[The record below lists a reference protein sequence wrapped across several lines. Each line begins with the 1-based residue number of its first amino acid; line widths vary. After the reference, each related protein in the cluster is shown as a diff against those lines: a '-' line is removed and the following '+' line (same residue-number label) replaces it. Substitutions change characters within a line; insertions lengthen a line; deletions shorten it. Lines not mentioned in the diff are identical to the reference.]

1 MKRDYLYKSLLLA
14 VITVSSSAH
23 AQIGGM
29 TAPGD
34 DRYHIE
40 ADVTEGY
47 YEGGQSVLHGTGN
60 VLITHGEIT
69 ITCDEVWSYEDERVA
84 ILKGNVHVVNLEDK
98 TELNGE
104 YGEYYEKSK
113 RAVMSE
119 EPLITG
125 PSGRAAVSDPP
136 SPANDTKANE
146 GTGPGV
152 EPEDG
157 RYHVEADVTEGYM
170 SGEEQVLHGIGNVLI
185 THGETKINCDEAW
198 SYEKEGN
205 AVLKGNVRMVNEKE
219 NYVLTSQY
227 GEYFEKTKL
236 AVASKGPTLVLTGD
250 RPVTI
255 TGDIMRMYTETE
267 EGEVAGNA
275 HVVSEDVEA
284 FGETLLYFG
293 EEEKVEL
300 LGTPVAWQG
309 DSRLAG
315 DKLTMFFANEEV
327 TRLLVEGNARV
338 IYFAKGGEE
347 EAETAEPEGPAV
359 EVPENEAEPGGP
371 EPPEVIT
378 GGEDDN
384 AEDASAVPEDGRGP
398 DVELVL
404 EEPSDFEAPPAVEE
418 ETGAEEE
425 EPPTGRVEASG
436 DVIDCLFEDGK
447 MEKIYIIGSARGAF
461 MPFDEFGRETGEK
474 IDSSGDRITVYTREN
489 EVKKIIVE
497 GSAVGVYRPSE
508 TIGRE
513 GVTRTEGDTISVY
526 MREREVRRIVVHGH
540 ARGSYFTKEASAEE
554 EGKAEAG
561 ETGS

>member
-1 MKRDYLYKSLLLA
+1 LLFAAVAVSLS
-14 VITVSSSAH
+14 VP
-23 AQIGGM
+23 AQIKDAGVPVEG
-29 TAPGD
+29 
-34 DRYHIE
+34 RYHIE

-47 YEGGQSVLHGTGN
+47 YENDQLVLHGTGN

-69 ITCDEVWSYEDERVA
+69 ITCDEAWSYEDDRIAV
-84 ILKGNVHVVNLEDK
+84 LKGNVHVVNAEDK
-98 TELNGE
+98 TELTGE

-113 RAVMSE
+113 HAVMSE
-119 EPLITG
+119 KPVITG
-125 PSGRAAVSDPP
+125 PSSHRVDTDVGPPTSDKKKTGTAE
-136 SPANDTKANE
+136 PAGA
-146 GTGPGV
+146 
-152 EPEDG
+152 PEDE

-170 SGEEQVLHGIGNVLI
+170 SGEEQVLHGTGNVLI

-205 AVLKGNVRMVNEKE
+205 AVLKGNVRLVNEKE
-219 NYVLTSQY
+219 DYVLTSQY

-236 AVASKGPTLVLTGD
+236 AVASKGPKLVLTGD

-255 TGDIMRMYTETE
+255 TGDIMRMYMETE

-284 FGETLLYFG
+284 FGENLLYFG
-293 EEEKVEL
+293 EEERVEL

-315 DKLTMFFANEEV
+315 DKITMFFLEDEV
-327 TRLLVEGNARV
+327 ERLLVEGDARV
-338 IYFAKGGEE
+338 IYFAESTEEEGEE
-347 EAETAEPEGPAV
+347 GEAVEAAEPENPVTEIFETGG
-359 EVPENEAEPGGP
+359 EFAEP
-371 EPPEVIT
+371 EPPEDID
-378 GGEDDN
+378 GGESEN
-384 AEDASAVPEDGRGP
+384 VETTFEVPEDEGAP
-398 DVELVL
+398 DVELAL
-404 EEPSDFEAPPAVEE
+404 DEPLDFDAPAAEE
-418 ETGAEEE
+418 ETPETEEE

-436 DVIDCLFEDGK
+436 DVIDCLFDEGK

-461 MPFDEFGRETGEK
+461 MPFDELGRETGEK
-474 IDSSGDRITVYTREN
+474 IDSSGDRITVHTREN

-497 GSAVGVYRPSE
+497 GSAVGVYRPAE
-508 TIGRE
+508 TVGRE
-513 GVTRTEGDTISVY
+513 GVTRTEGDIISVY
-526 MREREVRRIVVHGH
+526 MRDREVRRIVVHGH

>member
-1 MKRDYLYKSLLLA
+1 LKHNYLYKSLVFA
-14 VITVSSSAH
+14 VIAVSLSAR
-23 AQIGGM
+23 AQVKDAA
-29 TAPGD
+29 APGG
-34 DRYHIE
+34 DRYHVE

-47 YEGGQSVLHGTGN
+47 YEDDQLVLHGTGN
-60 VLITHGEIT
+60 VLITHGEVT
-69 ITCDEVWSYEDERVA
+69 ITCDEAWSYEDDRIVV
-84 ILKGNVHVVNLEDK
+84 LKGNVHVVNAEDK
-98 TELNGE
+98 TELTGE

-119 EPLITG
+119 KPVITG
-125 PSGRAAVSDPP
+125 PSGRRADTDRG
-136 SPANDTKANE
+136 SPASDKKVNE
-146 GTGPGV
+146 GAEPAG
-152 EPEDG
+152 EPEDE

-236 AVASKGPTLVLTGD
+236 AVASKGPKLVLTGD

-293 EEEKVEL
+293 EEERVEL

-315 DKLTMFFANEEV
+315 DKLTMFFADEEV

-338 IYFAKGGEE
+338 IYFAEGGEAE
-347 EAETAEPEGPAV
+347 EETEAAEPEGPAI
-359 EVPENEAEPGGP
+359 EVLETGGEPVP
-371 EPPEVIT
+371 LEETT
-378 GGEDDN
+378 GGED
-384 AEDASAVPEDGRGP
+384 EDPEAAFAVPNDEGGP

-404 EEPSDFEAPPAVEE
+404 GEPSDFEAPPAVEE
-418 ETGAEEE
+418 ETGEEE
-425 EPPTGRVEASG
+425 EKPPTGRVEASG
-436 DVIDCLFEDGK
+436 DVIDCLFDDGR

-461 MPFDEFGRETGEK
+461 MPFDELGRETGEK

-497 GSAVGVYRPSE
+497 GSAVGVYRPAE
-508 TIGRE
+508 TVGRE